1 MSCSNC
7 YNGCTDITSDKCVK
21 YTGLDVP
28 ILGIKTGDSLSY
40 VEQALIEFLTSTL
53 DGTGI
58 EINTLTSTYCTLVSQ
73 YLPSCAPTTA
83 VDLFSALIQAACD
96 LQAQLTVVFGNISTI
111 EAEIATIEANYDVKC
126 LTDLTPSLT
135 ASSGTHDIL
144 QATIK
149 TLCSFILTV
158 ENTYVRIADLPTYI
172 QQYLNGQLPSNRY
185 YAKMI
190 PYTAVEF
197 YPPGGDLSGFDANGV
212 GIVGTFWEKIYICNG
227 WSGLTPDKRGR
238 VALGVNDGTGGGGA
252 LDPFVDPASA
262 PPNGP
267 NPFFAL
273 GDKQGYFNVTLDKTQ
288 MPSHNHTAVAVS
300 LISPNPHTHA
310 YSAVPS
316 DGTAAAGSAPHPN
329 GPLTLGQTGETAL
342 TVDTG
347 VTLLY
352 TGGGLSHGNY
362 QPSIGCYYIMYI
374 P

>member
-96 LQAQLTVVFGNISTI
+96 LQEQLTVVFGNISTI
-111 EAEIATIEANYDVKC
+111 EGEIATIEADYNLNTCITGV
-126 LTDLTPSLT
+126 TPSD
-135 ASSGTHDIL
+135 GTHAVL
-144 QATIK
+144 QATINA
-149 TLCSFILTV
+149 LCSFILNV
-158 ENTYVRIADLPTYI
+158 ETNYVKLEDLPI
-172 QQYLNGQLPSNRY
+172 LIEQFLNGQLPANRY
-185 YAKMI
+185 YGKMI

-212 GIVGTFWEKIYICNG
+212 GIVGTIWEKIYICNG
-227 WSGLTPDKRGR
+227 WGGFTPDKRGR

-252 LDPFVDPASA
+252 LDPFVDPASV

-267 NPFFAL
+267 NPFFAQ
-273 GDKQGYFNVTLDKTQ
+273 GDKQGYFNVALGITQ
-288 MPSHNHTAVAVS
+288 IPNHNHTASAVS
-300 LISPNPHTHA
+300 VVSPNPHTHTYTVA
-310 YSAVPS
+310 PS
-316 DGTAAAGSAPHPN
+316 DGTAAAGIASHPN
-329 GPLTLGQTGETAL
+329 GPLASGVTAGTSL
-342 TVDTG
+342 SVATG
-347 VTLLY
+347 VTVGY
-352 TGGGLSHGNY
+352 NGGGLPHVNY

>member
-135 ASSGTHDIL
+135 PSDGTHDIL
-144 QATIK
+144 QATIT
-149 TLCSFILTV
+149 TLCSFILNV
-158 ENTYVRIADLPTYI
+158 ENNYALINDLPIYI
-172 QQYLNGQLPSNRY
+172 QQYLNGQAVLDRY

-197 YPPGGDLSGFDANGV
+197 YPPGRDLSGFDANGV
-212 GIVGTFWEKIYICNG
+212 GIVGTIWEKIYICNG
-227 WSGLTPDKRGR
+227 WNGLTPDKRGR
-238 VALGVNDGTGGGGA
+238 VALGVNDGTGGGSA
-252 LDPFVDPASA
+252 LDPFVNPASA
-262 PPNGP
+262 PPFGP
-267 NPFFAL
+267 NPTFEQGF
-273 GDKQGYFNVTLDKTQ
+273 KQGNFNIALNTTQ
-288 MPSHNHTAVAVS
+288 IPNHNHSATANSVV
-300 LISPNPHTHA
+300 SPNPHTHT
-310 YSAVPS
+310 YTTSPS
-316 DGTAAAGSAPHPN
+316 DGTAGTGIASHPN
-329 GPLTLGQTGETAL
+329 GPLLSTVSGATAL
-342 TVDTG
+342 SVATTVAVG
-347 VTLLY
+347 Y
-352 TGGGLSHGNY
+352 NGGGAPHINF